1 MHQNAP
7 FARIRYY
14 IVMHKDYKKLF
25 THLEPMEP
33 PVGLFNRVMNR
44 IREEKQ
50 LIILK
55 RRIMIFSVGL
65 LASVAMFIPVFRWVQ
80 ADLTQSGFLQFFSLV
95 FSDFKIVITYWQ
107 NFSMSLLETV
117 PAVSLAILFATVFA
131 FLELLKFW
139 TRDIKLIFKSKQLI
153 NI

>member
-1 MHQNAP
+1 
-7 FARIRYY
+7 
-14 IVMHKDYKKLF
+14 MHKDYEKLF

-33 PVGLFNRVMNR
+33 PMGLLNRVMNR

-55 RRIMIFSVGL
+55 RRMVIFSVGL
-65 LASVAMFIPVFRWVQ
+65 LASVAIFIPVFRWVQ
-80 ADLTQSGFLQFFSLV
+80 ADLIQSGFLQFFSLV

-107 NFSMSLLETV
+107 NFGMSLLETI
-117 PAVSLAILFATVFA
+117 PAVSLAVLFATIFA

-139 TRDIKLIFKSKQLI
+139 TRDIKLIFTSKKLI